1 MGFYYAILLV
11 LGVSLMIFGWNYKKN
26 INVKVIALVCSVLM
40 ITSSLLLFL
49 PGSDL
54 ILDILINQ

>member
-1 MGFYYAILLV
+1 MGFYYAIILV
-11 LGVSLMIFGWNYKKN
+11 LGISLMIFGWNYKKN

-49 PGSDL
+49 PGSDI

>member
-11 LGVSLMIFGWNYKKN
+11 LGISLMIFGWNYKKN

-40 ITSSLLLFL
+40 IASSLLLFL

>member
-49 PGSDL
+49 PGSDI

>member
-1 MGFYYAILLV
+1 MGFYYAIILV
-11 LGVSLMIFGWNYKKN
+11 LGISLMIFGWNYKKN

-40 ITSSLLLFL
+40 IASSLLLFL
-49 PGSDL
+49 PGSDI